1 MTETPMD
8 GNPPRNGQ
16 DTRDWFAPPPEQPT
30 DIASDITYSGALP
43 PRPMPTAPP
52 SIPIPGKLAP
62 PTDQL
67 VWPPP
72 EPEGEDRSTQ
82 PFPALRTNRQP
93 PPRVLSPTTPPPAAP
108 PLAAPPDPTAG
119 MPPAAPTYGVP
130 AEPPGVDLATDA
142 SASPAR
148 RRTGLLIGGT
158 VLSVGLAVAAPS
170 FFGYQAYK
178 YGRPDYTVHVVP
190 PGQSGTVQHVSWQV
204 TVEKTKDPS
213 GKPERSDRQWM
224 KIVATRTA
232 LDAEGAIRHGAPSEV
247 KLTDRAGRT
256 WQVETLNNETPP
268 DVKENKVGTP
278 YRMEMLGVVPP
289 SVADQVEVTLRPSTY
304 RDVPGQSAKDFVK
317 DAFSATEKD
326 DQVLRFRR

>member
-8 GNPPRNGQ
+8 GNPPRNDQ
-16 DTRDWFAPPPEQPT
+16 DARDWFAPPADQPT

-62 PTDQL
+62 PTDL
-67 VWPPP
+67 RVWPPP
-72 EPEGEDRSTQ
+72 EPEGEDGSTQ

-93 PPRVLSPTTPPPAAP
+93 PPRALAPTALPPAAPSPTAP
-108 PLAAPPDPTAG
+108 PLAAPA
-119 MPPAAPTYGVP
+119 YGVP
-130 AEPPGVDLATDA
+130 AEPPGADLPVATDA
-142 SASPAR
+142 PASPVR
-148 RRTGLLIGGT
+148 RRTGLLIGGA
-158 VLSVGLAVAAPS
+158 VLSVALAVAAPS
-170 FFGYQAYK
+170 VFGYRAFE

-190 PGQSGTVQHVSWQV
+190 PGQAGTVQHVSWQA
-204 TVEKTKDPS
+204 TVEKIKDPS
-213 GKPERSDRQWM
+213 GKRDRSDRQWM

-232 LDAEGAIRHGAPSEV
+232 LDAEGAIRHGAPADV

-268 DVKENKVGTP
+268 DVNDNKVGTP

-289 SVADQVEVTLRPSTY
+289 SVADQVEVTIRPSTY
-304 RDVPGQSAKDFVK
+304 RDVPGQSAADFVK
-317 DAFSATEKD
+317 DAFSSTEKD